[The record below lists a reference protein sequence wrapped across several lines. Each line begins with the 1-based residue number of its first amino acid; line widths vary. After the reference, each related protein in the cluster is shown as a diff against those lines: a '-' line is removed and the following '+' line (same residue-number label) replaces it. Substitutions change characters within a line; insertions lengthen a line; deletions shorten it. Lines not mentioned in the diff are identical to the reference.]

1 MNIPALFSTPE
12 RVKILTHVI
21 YRTTPF
27 GVSQVA
33 RELNLSKGLVSMY
46 LNHLTDEGI
55 LDKKN
60 GKHAVLDRKNT
71 RAIRTLLNIN
81 RIDTDIFK
89 KYDFVEAAGLYGSHA
104 KGRNTEDSDLD
115 IWILSRPTSEESLAK
130 LSSELGKRFGDV
142 TPLFLTPEKTS
153 LLRKENP
160 VFYYSLVFGSM
171 TLHGGGL
178 EET

>member
-33 RELNLSKGLVSMY
+33 RELNLSKGLVSKY
-46 LNHLTDEGI
+46 FNHLTDEGI
-55 LDKKN
+55 LDKKD
-60 GKHAVLDRKNT
+60 GKHAVLNRKNS
-71 RAIRTLLNIN
+71 RAIRTLLNLN
-81 RIDTDIFK
+81 RIDTDTFK

-104 KGRNTEDSDLD
+104 KGGNTEDSDID
-115 IWILSRPTSEESLAK
+115 IWILTRPTSEESLAK
-130 LSSELGKRFGDV
+130 LSSELRKMLGNV
-142 TPLFLTPEKTS
+142 APLFLTPEKTA

-160 VFYYSLVFGSM
+160 VFYYSLAFGSM
-171 TLHGGGL
+171 SLHGGGL
-178 EET
+178 EEI

>member
-12 RVKILTHVI
+12 RLKILTHII

-33 RELNLSKGLVSMY
+33 RELNLSKGLVSKY
-46 LNHLTDEGI
+46 LNLLADEGI
-55 LDKKN
+55 LDKKDR
-60 GKHAVLDRKNT
+60 KHAVLDRKNT
-71 RAIRTLLNIN
+71 RAIRTLLNLN
-81 RIDTDIFK
+81 RIDANIFK

-104 KGRNTEDSDLD
+104 KGGNTEDSDID
-115 IWILSRPTSEESLAK
+115 IWILTLPTSEENLAK
-130 LSSELGKRFGDV
+130 LSSDLRKRFGKV
-142 TPLFLTPEKTS
+142 ALLFLTPDKAT

-171 TLHGGGL
+171 ILHGGGL
-178 EET
+178 EEI